1 MRPFLHVTA
10 LVIMTFISAIAPS
23 KAEMAKAEI
32 AKVAD
37 AQKIISI
44 GGSTTEIIY
53 ALGAGSRLI
62 ARDTTS
68 IFPEQAL
75 KLPDVGYMRALSPE
89 GVLSLNSE
97 AILIQEG
104 SGPAETL
111 DVLQKAQIP
120 VVMIKD
126 QQTPQGILDKIDQIG
141 TVIGKKAEADT
152 LIAELQAKYDQILP
166 ELAKQTHKKKI
177 LFVLSMRGGRIL
189 AAGRNSSADQII
201 TMAGGVNA
209 IQHVEGFKQVSDE
222 AVITAAPDIILMM
235 SRTGDH
241 RAQDSEILAHPT
253 IAATPA
259 GAGKKLIRMNGQ
271 YLLGFGPRT
280 IHAAEDLYE
289 KIYGEKIG
297 QSQ

>member
-1 MRPFLHVTA
+1 MRPFIHVSA

-23 KAEMAKAEI
+23 KAETALSLDQ
-32 AKVAD
+32 VAT
-37 AQKIISI
+37 ANKIISI

-62 ARDTTS
+62 GRDTTS
-68 IFPEQAL
+68 IFPKQAL

-89 GVLSLNSE
+89 GVLSLNSD

-111 DVLQKAQIP
+111 DVLQKAKIP
-120 VVMIKD
+120 VIMIKD
-126 QQTPQGILDKIDQIG
+126 EQTPQGILDKIDHIG
-141 TVIGKKAEADT
+141 RVIGKKAEADK
-152 LIAELQAKYDQILP
+152 LIKELQVKYDKILP
-166 ELAKQTHKKKI
+166 ELAKQKNKKKI

-189 AAGRNSSADQII
+189 AAGRKSSADQMI

-209 IQHVEGFKQVSDE
+209 IQHVEGFKQISDE

-235 SRTGDH
+235 SRTGNH
-241 RAQDSEILAHPT
+241 RSQDSDILAHPT

-259 GAGKKLIRMNGQ
+259 GANKKLIRMNGQ

-280 IHAAEDLYE
+280 IHAAEDLYQ
-289 KIYGEKIG
+289 KIYDQKSG